1 MKLEW
6 TEPALSDLEGI
17 RDYIKRDSEYY
28 ANRFVER
35 IIETVEGL
43 EQFPEMGRMVP
54 EAEAENIREL
64 LFHNYRIIYRL
75 ETDSILILTVIH
87 SARDLARS
95 SMSKNSANF
104 FSPFDAFSLKNFCVI
119 SSFTILAN
127 LKNGW
132 GYNIIS

>member
-6 TEPALSDLEGI
+6 TEPALLDLECI

-35 IIETVEGL
+35 IIEAVEGL
-43 EQFPEMGRMVP
+43 EQFPEMGRWVL

-75 ETDSILILTVIH
+75 ETNSILILTVIH
-87 SARDLARS
+87 SARDLAGR
-95 SMSKNSANF
+95 
-104 FSPFDAFSLKNFCVI
+104 FDKPWEVI
-119 SSFTILAN
+119 
-127 LKNGW
+127 
-132 GYNIIS
+132 